1 MYASF
6 NSIAFFYYRQFD
18 VLVWSWFSH
27 YDLKDIFF
35 VYDLKD
41 PAHFMIT
48 IQDIELFPEWM
59 KIIDYYFTSCK
70 RDDQLNIGCVHS
82 CRQAGRQAQPTN
94 SMTKKKSKL
103 YNSHGASQLALKS
116 IVVFVSF
123 LFSCRD
129 FVSIWPSY
137 FIKACALA
145 LTLINHT
152 IVFNSIDQ

>member
-1 MYASF
+1 MKLVLSLWF
-6 NSIAFFYYRQFD
+6 ERHFFLY
-18 VLVWSWFSH
+18 
-27 YDLKDIFF
+27 
-35 VYDLKD
+35 
-41 PAHFMIT
+41 MIWKT
-48 IQDIELFPEWM
+48 LLILWLRYKTLNCFPNEW
-59 KIIDYYFTSCK
+59 KSLIITLHHVK

-82 CRQAGRQAQPTN
+82 CRQAGRLNRPTAWQ
-94 SMTKKKSKL
+94 KKTKL

>member
-35 VYDLKD
+35 Y
-41 PAHFMIT
+41 MIWKTLLILWLRYKTLNCFPNEWKSLIITLHHVNAT
-48 IQDIELFPEWM
+48 INWTLAAC
-59 KIIDYYFTSCK
+59 TA
-70 RDDQLNIGCVHS
+70 
-82 CRQAGRQAQPTN
+82 AGRQAQPTN
-94 SMTKKKSKL
+94 SMTKKTKL

>member
-18 VLVWSWFSH
+18 VLVRSWFSH

-82 CRQAGRQAQPTN
+82 CRQAGRLNRPTAWQKKNQNCIIRMAQVN
-94 SMTKKKSKL
+94 WRWNLSL
-103 YNSHGASQLALKS
+103 
-116 IVVFVSF
+116 F
-123 LFSCRD
+123 LFH
-129 FVSIWPSY
+129 FY
-137 FIKACALA
+137 FLVVILCQ
-145 LTLINHT
+145 
-152 IVFNSIDQ
+152 FDQVTS